1 MRRVIL
7 AIGCCM
13 QLILSPLAAVAAG
26 DTDGDGLPD
35 TVEDRNGNGVI
46 DTGETDPLNADT
58 DGGGEADGSEVRAGR
73 NPLDSSDDYT
83 SDTDGDGL
91 TNAQEAQMGTNKR
104 DKDTD
109 HDGLNDKEDPFPLDA
124 LYKTDTNKNGIP
136 DEWEAQHLSSQ
147 SSTSS
152 SRSSQSQT
160 SSSAGSSTSNT
171 FSGGQTTSASI
182 SSGNTASQS
191 SADIAT
197 LDPDNDGLTNLEEF
211 QRGTDPN
218 NPDSDNDGI
227 LDGKEVLNGT
237 DPTESSCLSYGSPVL
252 PLEDMNTHWADAT
265 ISRLQRT
272 LIVPSMER
280 VVVGYRIPDPKTG
293 KLQRLFMPDRPVSR
307 AEFLKLV
314 LFTTCVHLE
323 PKDKSFESRF
333 VDVPSAVIPGESDD
347 ALQRR
352 QVIFTALREKIIE
365 GYPDGSFRPDAPINR
380 AEALA
385 MLIRSARLP
394 KVTDPIP
401 VSFTDV
407 PPGTWFTEI
416 VMEAENQLII
426 EGYADNTFRPG
437 QSITRG
443 ESAKIILATLLKNPN
458 VNGYVIPAEGL

>member
-1 MRRVIL
+1 
-7 AIGCCM
+7 
-13 QLILSPLAAVAAG
+13 
-26 DTDGDGLPD
+26 
-35 TVEDRNGNGVI
+35 
-46 DTGETDPLNADT
+46 
-58 DGGGEADGSEVRAGR
+58 
-73 NPLDSSDDYT
+73 
-83 SDTDGDGL
+83 
-91 TNAQEAQMGTNKR
+91 
-104 DKDTD
+104 
-109 HDGLNDKEDPFPLDA
+109 
-124 LYKTDTNKNGIP
+124 
-136 DEWEAQHLSSQ
+136 
-147 SSTSS
+147 
-152 SRSSQSQT
+152 
-160 SSSAGSSTSNT
+160 
-171 FSGGQTTSASI
+171 
-182 SSGNTASQS
+182 
-191 SADIAT
+191 
-197 LDPDNDGLTNLEEF
+197 
-211 QRGTDPN
+211 
-218 NPDSDNDGI
+218 
-227 LDGKEVLNGT
+227 
-237 DPTESSCLSYGSPVL
+237 
-252 PLEDMNTHWADAT
+252 MNTHWADAT